1 MSKYVLKH
9 IWMSVVF
16 LYVLVVPLSTVL
28 YMVLILPVFS
38 TTGVIVRFL
47 PFESTEES
55 FFYDDAPYWQVI
67 ISGHSHTVVVVFC
80 SC

>member
-1 MSKYVLKH
+1 MFKYILMH
-9 IWMSVVF
+9 IWMSVC
-16 LYVLVVPLSTVL
+16 LSTYVGSALSTVS
-28 YMVLILPVFS
+28 YMLLFLFAWFS

-67 ISGHSHTVVVVFC
+67 ISGHPHTVIVLC